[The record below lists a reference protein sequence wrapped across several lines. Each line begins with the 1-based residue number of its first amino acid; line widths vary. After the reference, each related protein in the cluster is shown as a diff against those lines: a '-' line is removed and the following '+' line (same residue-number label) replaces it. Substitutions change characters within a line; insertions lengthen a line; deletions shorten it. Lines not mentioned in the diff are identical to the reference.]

1 MTGELIQVLEIAEP
15 PANCLLV
22 MADLSSLYLNIVTK
36 KAFVALDLLLTE
48 GKFAQTPPLVQFT
61 RLAFE
66 NNFLKSEFSDD
77 RLKAT
82 KNQCPSVMQTAE
94 EEEVNIWRYFYEVYK
109 SRSLS

>member
-1 MTGELIQVLEIAEP
+1 MTGELIQFLEKAEP

-22 MADLSSLYLNIVTK
+22 TADLSSLYLNIVTK
-36 KAFVALDLLLTE
+36 KAFVAFDLLLRE

-61 RLAFE
+61 WLVFE

-82 KNQCPSVMQTAE
+82 KNPCPSVMQTVE
-94 EEEVNIWRYFYEVYK
+94 EEEVNI
-109 SRSLS
+109 